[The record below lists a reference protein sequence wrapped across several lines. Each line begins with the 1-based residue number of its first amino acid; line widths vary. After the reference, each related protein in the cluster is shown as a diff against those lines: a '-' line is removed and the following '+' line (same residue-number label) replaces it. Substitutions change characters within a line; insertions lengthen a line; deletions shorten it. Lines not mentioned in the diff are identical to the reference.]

1 MIAHHLS
8 ARSNEKTLEDAQY
21 SGSLIATNRRLKD
34 LDLSGDGHFLLD
46 TCVLDFTGN
55 YLTEVPLDICEW
67 HSLRSVVMSRN
78 LIKIIPEFL
87 LRMRLIRVL
96 DLSNNFLSHL
106 PASISEMR
114 SLVMLKLSNNNVVS
128 IPDEVGKLKRLQELD
143 VSGNQIDRIPPQ
155 VGDMESLLHLDVSRN
170 NISILPDELSKLS
183 LVHLDASSNKISS
196 IPLCFDDITSLQQL
210 IVHDNPLVSPPLK
223 VLKKGRVHLFKSLQL
238 EVAKSQRM
246 QENAFS
252 SKKPDDLVSQVTA
265 ALGVSEALNAISN
278 VLPDEEEIFV
288 DSPVKNMSPVKAQTN
303 GVMRESPTKRPKS
316 AASPKRQ
323 SPKRKS
329 PKKSQSKEVK
339 TPQKQSVAEII
350 KDTVKHEKENMSL
363 ARDNAH
369 IHENVTNVNHNRR
382 NSRDAKITLT
392 SSFPGYTP
400 HIKDQKSKRLS
411 SHEQP
416 HFLEVIKPR
425 TAHRKKHTDSD
436 QMTFTMRRRTEKIY
450 EEMEMLEGLRES
462 IASRL
467 KMPLPPDLMPAL
479 ADGVILCHLAN
490 HLKARSIP
498 TIHVPS
504 PAVPKLSMAKCR
516 RNVDN
521 FLDACTKLGVNPNRL
536 CDSTDILHERNIPHV
551 TECVKELLKLDKHKS
566 PDHSTPA
573 PSVKVSYARTSTS
586 SPVKKIIS
594 S

>member
-1 MIAHHLS
+1 
-8 ARSNEKTLEDAQY
+8 ARSNEKILEDAQF
-21 SGSLIATNRRLKD
+21 SGTLIATNRRLKD
-34 LDLSGDGHFLLD
+34 LDLSGEGHFLLD
-46 TCVLDFTGN
+46 TCMLDFTGN

-78 LIKIIPEFL
+78 LIKTIPEFL

-106 PASISEMR
+106 PASISEMK

-278 VLPDEEEIFV
+278 VLPEEEEIFV
-288 DSPVKNMSPVKAQTN
+288 DSPVENMSPVKAQTN

-316 AASPKRQ
+316 ASSPKRQ
-323 SPKRKS
+323 SPKKKS

-339 TPQKQSVAEII
+339 TPRKQSVADII
-350 KDTVKHEKENMSL
+350 KDTVKQEKENMSL

-369 IHENVTNVNHNRR
+369 VHENVTNVNHNRR
-382 NSRDAKITLT
+382 NSREAKISTT

-400 HIKDQKSKRLS
+400 LVKDQKSKRLS

-425 TAHRKKHTDSD
+425 TAHRKKHTDTD
-436 QMTFTMRRRTEKIY
+436 QMSFTMRRRTEKIY

-521 FLDACTKLGVNPNRL
+521 FLDACTKLGVNPKRL

-566 PDHSTPA
+566 QDHSTPA
-573 PSVKVSYARTSTS
+573 P
-586 SPVKKIIS
+586 
-594 S
+594 